1 MRDRETYIWLNTFV
15 SNFLFAAQAMRPY
28 KTIHAALLSG
38 ECMESL
44 LPKQDIDYDLRD

>member
-44 LPKQDIDYDLRD
+44 LPKQDINYDLRD